1 MKNTALLSLV
11 FGIAALFGTAAYAV
25 KQPSSAAPQSADKH
39 AQAPGKSQANGSRGA
54 ELFATHCGRCHQ
66 PPSDLSPQTVPAV
79 LAHMRTRAM
88 LSQKDEQELLKFLA
102 P

>member
-1 MKNTALLSLV
+1 MKNSALLALV
-11 FGIAALFGTAAYAV
+11 FGVAVLLGTANAA
-25 KQPSSAAPQSADKH
+25 KPPAPTAPQSAGKH
-39 AQAPGKSQANGSRGA
+39 DQSAGKSQANSSRGA

-66 PPSDLSPQTVPAV
+66 PPTDLSPRTVPAV
-79 LAHMRTRAM
+79 LAHMRARAM

>member
-1 MKNTALLSLV
+1 MKNSALVALI
-11 FGIAALFGTAAYAV
+11 FGVAALFGTAYAAM
-25 KQPSSAAPQSADKH
+25 PPATTAPQSAGKH
-39 AQAPGKSQANGSRGA
+39 DQATGKSQANGSRGA

-66 PPSDLSPQTVPAV
+66 PPTDLSPRIVPAV
-79 LAHMRTRAM
+79 LSHMRTRAM